1 VVTTSRQNNLPS
13 PLDPASYKSWLRL
26 RDQQPGAETPS
37 PSLSDT
43 DNMPSPVL
51 PPPPPPTQSTTPLP
65 SDPPPPEPKY
75 PTTFSHIVDLI
86 TRNQPIPGIETIP
99 DIVLGTELSA
109 PNTVPARKKPWE
121 SATATAPPE
130 EASREGQE
138 ASASERPL
146 FGGLLGP
153 LKKMERGDSSD
164 LKPIP
169 VETKTPSWQE
179 LVEKDATG
187 QAARGGDSPVAHAT

>member
-1 VVTTSRQNNLPS
+1 VITTNRQNNLPS
-13 PLDPASYKSWLRL
+13 PIDPASYKSWLRV
-26 RDQQPGAETPS
+26 RDQQPSAETPS

-43 DNMPSPVL
+43 DNMPSPFPP

-65 SDPPPPEPKY
+65 SDPPPPSPKY
-75 PTTFSHIVDLI
+75 PTTFTHIVDLI

-121 SATATAPPE
+121 TATATAQPE
-130 EASREGQE
+130 EAPPEGQE
-138 ASASERPL
+138 ASASGRPL

-153 LKKMERGDSSD
+153 LKKEMGDPSD
-164 LKPIP
+164 LKPVP
-169 VETKTPSWQE
+169 VETVTPSWQE
-179 LVEKDATG
+179 LAEGVAAG
-187 QAARGGDSPVAHAT
+187 QAAQGGDAPVAHAT